1 MRHTNVE
8 QSNHLIELGLDVK
21 TSDLIIEVGVPSWTT
36 EQLLELLPDKFEKDN
51 ILYHISFKESIDYEK
66 PYKRVTVGG
75 YIDDTGLSIIEFNS
89 NFDKYTKSRFEIVY
103 HLMEWYLINKDKL
116 KL

>member
-1 MRHTNVE
+1 M
-8 QSNHLIELGLDVK
+8 
-21 TSDLIIEVGVPSWTT
+21 TS
-36 EQLLELLPDKFEKDN
+36 FEKIQCVYLAVSDCDKVLPN
-51 ILYHISFKESIDYEK
+51 ELMDLHESHDSQINSVATTFRQVALCHLKQNPTDYEK